1 MMGVTR
7 QQRTLN
13 EQGYS
18 ERFKVACWLI
28 QIQSAKSLAF
38 HIPTMFLQH
47 PKGRSS
53 WHSNH
58 VFYYEP
64 HSVMASGQQRDLDL
78 H

>member
-13 EQGYS
+13 EQGYY

-28 QIQSAKSLAF
+28 YIQPAKSWAF
-38 HIPTMFLQH
+38 HIPTMFLQ
-47 PKGRSS
+47 GTTGISS

-58 VFYYEP
+58 VFYYEL
-64 HSVMASGQQRDLDL
+64 HSVMASGQQQDLDL
-78 H
+78 L